1 MAQLSELIP
10 DTSREKQ
17 YLVIL
22 TKNILMWKLIDAYLQ
37 YKKVQFLFLK
47 CLCQHNIF
55 YSFVCNYVVAWRYNI
70 LILILLVY
78 YIAMSVVDA
87 FMPELYFESSY
98 FCKEFFV
105 VQAYDHFKI
114 SKKKNQQ
121 SVYCGGFFLY
131 LPCFYLERHGF
142 ELVFSIFLSSD

>member
-1 MAQLSELIP
+1 
-10 DTSREKQ
+10 
-17 YLVIL
+17 
-22 TKNILMWKLIDAYLQ
+22 
-37 YKKVQFLFLK
+37 
-47 CLCQHNIF
+47 
-55 YSFVCNYVVAWRYNI
+55 
-70 LILILLVY
+70 
-78 YIAMSVVDA
+78 MSVVDA